1 LHVSTENN
9 NTEDKTDKIKDKED
23 NPTLNVFFD
32 NSTFSNGSVE
42 NTIIT
47 IFGDI
52 DEDASK
58 ECVLSI
64 FEAAVQKEMMA
75 SVEQSAQKEEK
86 EEEEAKEKTPPLQIT
101 IKILLSTPGGNAH
114 DFFAIYDAMKCA
126 QDLVEIETV
135 GLGRVMSAGV
145 PILAAGTKGKRK
157 IGKNCRI
164 MIHPVNA
171 ASMGDIHDIEND
183 TKEFKT
189 LQRSY
194 IRCLVESSNLSEK
207 EIKKI
212 LKKKVNTYFSAE
224 EAIEMGIADTIL

>member
-1 LHVSTENN
+1 MHVSGENSN
-9 NTEDKTDKIKDKED
+9 LENEEPEAPKAEDK
-23 NPTLNVFFD
+23 NPALSVFFD
-32 NSTFSNGSVE
+32 NSTFPTGTADK
-42 NTIIT
+42 TIIT

-64 FEAAVQKEMMA
+64 FEAATQKEMMA
-75 SVEQSAQKEEK
+75 SADSSAQKEGEEKEEK
-86 EEEEAKEKTPPLQIT
+86 EEYTSS
-101 IKILLSTPGGNAH
+101 IKILLSTPGGCAH
-114 DFFAIYDAMKCA
+114 DFFAIYDAIKSV
-126 QDLVEIETV
+126 QDLIEIETI

-145 PILAAGTKGKRK
+145 PILAAGTQGKRK

-183 TKEFKT
+183 TKEFKI

-207 EIKKI
+207 DVKKI